1 MPGAPSPVSGIV
13 IDELVAP
20 DVPACVALWNEACE
34 GPRALVYKHLAPAA
48 FSELFMTSAADVAV
62 VNLVARSG
70 EEIVGFASGTVRT
83 GAAPGGGGH
92 GGGQGYITVV
102 LVRDD
107 QRRRGIGRALL
118 GTLETRLARASE
130 GIDRYEVM
138 FFNPVNL
145 PWSVPGTDAHDHPN
159 APGVDVSCDGYL
171 FLKNHGYRDIAYQNS
186 YYLRL
191 ADYRY
196 PPDIQERIT
205 RLEDDGI
212 RIVRYDPALHHGL
225 DELFDNLENDD
236 WRETIAANLASDG
249 PGDPVL
255 IVEAGGRACGFTGPT
270 RVQESGRG
278 YFAGIGVHSDY
289 RGRGAGK
296 VLFAAL
302 CMQLKE
308 IGASFMT
315 LFTGEA
321 NPARNIY
328 EAAGFRI
335 VRAWADMRKTR

>member
-1 MPGAPSPVSGIV
+1 MMPGTPSPVFGIV
-13 IDELVAP
+13 IDELAAG
-20 DVPACVALWNEACE
+20 DVPACVALWNASCE
-34 GPRALVYKHLAPAA
+34 GPRALVYKHLSPAT
-48 FSELFMTSAADVAV
+48 FSELFTRSAADIV

-70 EEIVGFASGTVRT
+70 EEVVGFASGTTRT
-83 GAAPGGGGH
+83 GGAQG

-118 GTLETRLARASE
+118 MSLETRLARASA
-130 GIDRYEVM
+130 GVDRYEVM

-145 PWSVPGTDAHDHPN
+145 PWDVPGTEAHDHPN

-191 ADYRY
+191 SDYRY
-196 PPDIQERIT
+196 PPDIRERIT
-205 RLEDDGI
+205 RLEDEGI
-212 RIVRYDPALHHGL
+212 RIARYDPALHRGL

-236 WRETIAANLASDG
+236 WRETITANLALEG
-249 PGDPVL
+249 PDDPVL
-255 IVEAGGRACGFTGPT
+255 IVEADGRACGFTGPT

-315 LFTGEA
+315 LFTGET

-335 VRAWADMRKTR
+335 VRTWADMRKTR

>member
-1 MPGAPSPVSGIV
+1 MPNTPSPVPGIV
-13 IDELVAP
+13 IEELVAK
-20 DVPACVALWNEACE
+20 DVPACVVIWNACRA
-34 GPRALVYKHLAPAA
+34 GARALVYKPLTPQTFSILFTTNAP
-48 FSELFMTSAADVAV
+48 DVVV
-62 VNLVARSG
+62 VNLVARSDG
-70 EEIVGFASGTVRT
+70 EIVGFASGAART
-83 GAAPGGGGH
+83 GGDQG
-92 GGGQGYITVV
+92 GGGQGYITV
-102 LVRDD
+102 LMVRED

-118 GTLETRLARASE
+118 ESLETRLRE
-130 GIDRYEVM
+130 TWDGIDRYEVM

-145 PWSVPGTDAHDHPN
+145 PWNVPGTDSHDHPN

-191 ADYRY
+191 SDYQY
-196 PPDIQERIT
+196 PPDIRERIT
-205 RLEDDGI
+205 KLEREGI
-212 RIVRYDPALHHGL
+212 RIVRYDPARHRGL
-225 DELFDNLENDD
+225 DELFENLQNDD
-236 WRETIAANLASDG
+236 WREIITANLASDG

-255 IVEAGGRACGFTGPT
+255 VVEADGRACGFTGPI

-289 RGRGAGK
+289 RGKGAGK

-302 CMQLKE
+302 CMQLKD
-308 IGASFMT
+308 IGATFMT
-315 LFTGEA
+315 LFTGET

-335 VRAWADMRKTR
+335 VRTWADMRKAR